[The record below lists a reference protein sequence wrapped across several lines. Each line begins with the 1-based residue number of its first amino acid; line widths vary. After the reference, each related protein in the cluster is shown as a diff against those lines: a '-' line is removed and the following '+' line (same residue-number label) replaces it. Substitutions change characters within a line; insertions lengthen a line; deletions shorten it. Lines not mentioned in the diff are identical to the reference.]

1 MGDVHAV
8 RAERRRLAAAVAVLV
23 GCLLVAGS
31 GFATWVDVL
40 GSELTGFRMAELI
53 GDFGD
58 EIDGVPAPWVGA
70 AWYLFPAAAGAGW
83 VLVVARSPIAAR
95 SPHVWVGGAL
105 VVASALYMGL
115 QDVHSGPALAL
126 IGGLLV
132 LGGAV
137 GRSSGAFNSKN

>member
-1 MGDVHAV
+1 MGDVHAGA
-8 RAERRRLAAAVAVLV
+8 AERRRVAAAVAVLV
-23 GCLLVAGS
+23 GCVLVAVS

-70 AWYLFPAAAGAGW
+70 AWYLFPAAAGLGW
-83 VLVVARSPIAAR
+83 VIAVGTAPIAAR
-95 SPHVWVGGAL
+95 SPHVWLGLSVTL
-105 VVASALYMGL
+105 ASALYLVL
-115 QDVHSGPALAL
+115 QDVHSGPAIAL

-132 LGGAV
+132 LGGAL
-137 GRSSGAFNSKN
+137 GRS